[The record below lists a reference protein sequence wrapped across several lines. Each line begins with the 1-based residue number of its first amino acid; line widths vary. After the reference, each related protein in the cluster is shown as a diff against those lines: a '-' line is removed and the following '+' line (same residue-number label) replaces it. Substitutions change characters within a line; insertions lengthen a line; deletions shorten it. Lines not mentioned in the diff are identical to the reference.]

1 MPVKEKKS
9 FGSQLRILREPTFIV
24 SIAMNLFMII
34 AWFSTYSYFA
44 EYLNKSKGMDDKRV
58 SLMLLIFGIMGVLS
72 TWISG
77 KMLNRNITRT
87 TAFFLSGTI
96 LIPILL
102 HFSGG
107 NTNATL
113 IVVAV
118 WGFLYSPSFLNASTY
133 MISAAPNSLE
143 FANSLATSFGNLGV
157 TIGTTLGG
165 WMIITKGVVYNPWI
179 GLVFGL
185 LAFIMIALRS
195 YLEKG
200 RV

>member
-1 MPVKEKKS
+1 ML
-9 FGSQLRILREPTFIV
+9 FLRLK
-24 SIAMNLFMII
+24 A
-34 AWFSTYSYFA
+34 FSCFFSYT
-44 EYLNKSKGMDDKRV
+44 N
-58 SLMLLIFGIMGVLS
+58 
-72 TWISG
+72 WISG

-102 HFSGG
+102 HFLGG

-165 WMIITKGVVYNPWI
+165 WMIVTKGVVYNPWI
-179 GLVFGL
+179 GLVFGI
-185 LAFIMIALRS
+185 LAFMMIALRS
-195 YLEKG
+195 YLEK
-200 RV
+200 RKALQPKIK